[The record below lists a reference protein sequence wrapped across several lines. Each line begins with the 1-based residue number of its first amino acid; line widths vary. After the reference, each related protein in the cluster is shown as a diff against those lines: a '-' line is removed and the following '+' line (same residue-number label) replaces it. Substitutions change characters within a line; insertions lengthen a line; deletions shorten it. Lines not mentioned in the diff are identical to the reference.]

1 MTGKQ
6 IMISNISNDPD
17 ALLLDTHILI
27 WYVEGDSHLTKQQI
41 EILEKARRQN
51 KLYISAISIWEI
63 TMLSEKERIV
73 LSVTLSEWIDKA
85 LSIEGLN
92 IIDLSADILIESC
105 QLPHYLHKDPADRMI
120 IATARHLR
128 ISLMTF
134 DNKMIEYADKGYL
147 TITQ

>member
-1 MTGKQ
+1 MT
-6 IMISNISNDPD
+6 SNISNDPNSV
-17 ALLLDTHILI
+17 LLDTHILI
-27 WYVEGDSHLTKQQI
+27 WYVEGDNHLKKQHLDI
-41 EILEKARRQN
+41 IEKARQQN

-85 LSIEGLN
+85 LSTEGLN
-92 IIDLSADILIESC
+92 IIDLSTNILIESC
-105 QLPHYLHKDPADRMI
+105 QLPHYPHKDPADRMI
-120 IATARHLR
+120 IATARHLS

-147 TITQ
+147 TIIQ